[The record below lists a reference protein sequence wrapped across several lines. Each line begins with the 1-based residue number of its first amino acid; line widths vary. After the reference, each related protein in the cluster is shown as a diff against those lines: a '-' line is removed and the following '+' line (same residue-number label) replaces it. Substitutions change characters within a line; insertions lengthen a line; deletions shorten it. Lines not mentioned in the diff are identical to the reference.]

1 MPILDENTRYSAG
14 TSGTVNNMRVQQ
26 APDGKTVLHF
36 VHYTKQ
42 TGDHVDE
49 AEIIGEVV
57 FSEADVQNFNK
68 LLTNHIKKY
77 FKK

>member
-1 MPILDENTRYSAG
+1 MPILDKDTKYDTG
-14 TSGTVNNMRVQQ
+14 TGGTVNNMRIQQ

-36 VHYTKQ
+36 VHYTKV

-57 FSEADVQNFNK
+57 FGEVDVQNFNK

-77 FKK
+77 FNK